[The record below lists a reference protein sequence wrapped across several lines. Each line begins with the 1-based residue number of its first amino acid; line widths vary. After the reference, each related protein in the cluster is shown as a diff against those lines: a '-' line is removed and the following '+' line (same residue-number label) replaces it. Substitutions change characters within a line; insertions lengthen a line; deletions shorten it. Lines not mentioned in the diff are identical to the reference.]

1 MNEIIVSKVDS
12 TRLMSSL
19 KMAKFNKTCH
29 VNEADKLMK
38 ELSRAKLTDP
48 ESIPGD
54 VVTMNS
60 LVRIFIPS
68 MKIRREIKIVYP
80 EDANLKENKISILA
94 PMATALL
101 GYRKGNEVQWKMPA
115 GDVSIFI
122 EDILYQ
128 PEAAGD
134 FDL

>member
-12 TRLMSSL
+12 GRLLNKL
-19 KMAKFNKTCH
+19 KMARQNKTCH
-29 VNEADKLMK
+29 VNDAERLMR
-38 ELSRAKLTDP
+38 ELERAKITDS

-60 LVRIFIPS
+60 LVRIYMPS
-68 MKIRREIKIVYP
+68 MNSTREIKIVYP
-80 EDANLKENKISILA
+80 EDANLKENKISIFA

-101 GYRKGNEVQWKMPA
+101 GYRKGDEVEWNMPA
-115 GDVSIFI
+115 GKVSIII
-122 EDILYQ
+122 EEILYQ

-134 FDL
+134 F